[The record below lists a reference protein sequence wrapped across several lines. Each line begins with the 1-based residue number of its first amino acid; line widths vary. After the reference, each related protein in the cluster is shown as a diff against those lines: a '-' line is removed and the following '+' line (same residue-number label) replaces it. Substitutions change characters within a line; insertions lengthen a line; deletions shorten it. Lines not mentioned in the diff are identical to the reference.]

1 MKNHK
6 IASIFISIFKQ
17 KNYCALHVPHSKVTS
32 QIVNTVLVKIPF
44 YIPPPTF
51 LSVYERPALCCS
63 AVQGQ
68 IHLKPSR
75 ALQKRH
81 PVRRQFT
88 VRQALY
94 GFRIVVCFQLTL
106 YQSAK
111 ARN

>member
-1 MKNHK
+1 MRHSNMSITKLPSAKRNEETHK
-6 IASIFISIFKQ
+6 VASIFKQ
-17 KNYCALHVPHSKVTS
+17 KIYCALHVLNSKVSS
-32 QIVNTVLVKIPF
+32 QTVNTALVKIPF
-44 YIPPPTF
+44 YFPPPTF
-51 LSVYERPALCCS
+51 LSVYECPALCCS

-94 GFRIVVCFQLTL
+94 GFRIVV
-106 YQSAK
+106 
-111 ARN
+111 